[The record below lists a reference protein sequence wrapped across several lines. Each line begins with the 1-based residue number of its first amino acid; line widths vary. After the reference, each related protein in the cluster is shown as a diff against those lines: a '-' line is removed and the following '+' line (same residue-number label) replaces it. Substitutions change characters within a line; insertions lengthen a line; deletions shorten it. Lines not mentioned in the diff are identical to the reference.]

1 LAPDTD
7 TARLA
12 LVLWTELLRTGV
24 RDALERAAVLVLG
37 TVGVLGTAREARVI
51 GARATCAGDT
61 LLGLGTR
68 RVETGQQTLAVDA
81 DARIATLEVELT
93 AEGGRV
99 GILFERVEAK
109 TVFCARRA
117 QGALVRVFALP
128 DATDRRTH
136 FPDGTIGVRC
146 AQVSFRRRLR
156 IAFVPTAQEAAAVA
170 QRPVGNTHVAR
181 IFVAGGDSE

>member
-109 TVFCARRA
+109 TV
-117 QGALVRVFALP
+117 VFALP